1 MKTIHRP
8 AIAGVLSLGLATLL
22 MAMAVGANA
31 APRISVNPNAQY
43 GGHTRWVDG
52 VGENGTQGL
61 VLDNTGSPG
70 AGYSFAAAT
79 VAGTNGLST
88 NGLVLAY
95 DMYEPLHPGSGCQQS
110 QFDTSL
116 MVPSFNVEVIYPDGS
131 HHAFW
136 LSCADAIITSSTAL
150 RWTTYTFDTE
160 SLAGGS
166 VRGMAIFFDTFDESV
181 TLDNIR
187 VNGTVVG
194 GRGGADASH

>member
-61 VLDNTGSPG
+61 VLNNTGSPG

-95 DMYEPLHPGSGCQQS
+95 DMYEPLSPGSGCQQS
-110 QFDTSL
+110 QFDTNL
-116 MVPSFNVEVIYPDGS
+116 MVPSFNVEVIYPNGS

-136 LSCADAIITSSTAL
+136 LSCADAIMTSSTAL
-150 RWTTYTFDTE
+150 GWTTYTFDTE

-194 GRGGADASH
+194 GRGGGDASY